1 VLFNKLKKQ
10 SKSGTIFNF
19 SPYIV
24 KSQNNYPIMKKIVTT
39 LIALLLASTAFMQT
53 SIPKAQTLFIYN
65 FSRLIEWPAKDRTGN
80 FIIGVLGTSDIAT
93 ELELYTKGKKVG
105 MQNIEIVRYKLPAEI
120 QQCHILFITFSK
132 TKLMAEINSMITGKS
147 TLLIAEKAGALDAG
161 AAINFV
167 ILEDKMKFELKAENA
182 NKYGIKFSS
191 KLQEMAYS
199 SATNF

>member
-1 VLFNKLKKQ
+1 
-10 SKSGTIFNF
+10 
-19 SPYIV
+19 
-24 KSQNNYPIMKKIVTT
+24 MKKIVTT
-39 LIALLLASTAFMQT
+39 LIALLLASAAYMQT

-65 FSRLIEWPAKDRTGN
+65 FSRLIEWPANYRTGN